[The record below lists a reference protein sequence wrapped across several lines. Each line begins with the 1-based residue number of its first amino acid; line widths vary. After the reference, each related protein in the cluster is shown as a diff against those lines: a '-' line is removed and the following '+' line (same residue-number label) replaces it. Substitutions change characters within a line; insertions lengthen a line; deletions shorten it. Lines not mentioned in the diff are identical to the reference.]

1 LTGLSI
7 YFSPEKEEKRYK
19 KRGLN
24 NVRDIFFSA
33 FFSVFLPSFFLL

>member
-19 KRGLN
+19 TYYRVLCKT
-24 NVRDIFFSA
+24 D
-33 FFSVFLPSFFLL
+33 FLQTVTNKYR